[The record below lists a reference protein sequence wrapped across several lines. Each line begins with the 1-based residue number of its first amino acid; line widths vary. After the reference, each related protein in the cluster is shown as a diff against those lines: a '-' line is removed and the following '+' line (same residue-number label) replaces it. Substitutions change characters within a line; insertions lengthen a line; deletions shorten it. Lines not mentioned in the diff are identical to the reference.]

1 MVEASSAES
10 TELTEDVTWSLQ
22 YKDYFDHLNR
32 RAEAKAEEGHLTP
45 QEQAERGE
53 IQQSRLHDILSR
65 EVKRVRL
72 NVEGHNRTNT
82 SFLIGEFDFTEVK
95 TIADACEEAQH
106 GVQNI
111 ESFGIVNEANILIDS
126 SDDPE
131 VLDVTI
137 KLKEVN
143 RLDTLEVKA
152 EHTSSDV
159 SQSVGWKVRNLL
171 GNAETLR
178 ASGKFSTEPSIG
190 IGSSFLG
197 RTSIGLNL
205 DFFKPRAFGTKATI
219 NFNLFKALRNCSI
232 KSLNLVDTSGS
243 NITYTSPNREHSLTY
258 GLESRVYGSENRTS
272 NNDGTGV
279 SPPVVKSFL
288 RYAFER
294 DTRDSKVIP
303 GSGHL
308 ISASA
313 EVAGLGGNVQF
324 VKAETAASYHRPW
337 ENLFT
342 INLGVRGG
350 LIIPLGSIFSDADT
364 KTRFCDRIP
373 CGGAL
378 ISRGWH
384 QGGDGCD
391 YMNGDL
397 CASAGVSAT
406 GPVSNSPLFWHGFLG
421 ATSGSLHS
429 QAKPLS
435 NLFSTFLNR
444 ARVSVGASLVFPL
457 GTGRLEVGVAH
468 SIIGDRID
476 AFSRIFWGF
485 GIHFL

>member
-1 MVEASSAES
+1 MGKSSAAES
-10 TELTEDVTWSLQ
+10 TELTEDLTWSLQ

-32 RAEAKAEEGHLTP
+32 RAEAKAEEGQLTP
-45 QEQAERGE
+45 QEQLERGE
-53 IQQSRLHDILSR
+53 IQKTRLHDILAR
-65 EVKRVRL
+65 EVKQVRL
-72 NVEGHNRTNT
+72 NVQGQTRTNT
-82 SFLIGEFDFTEVK
+82 SFLIGEFDFTQVK
-95 TIADACEEAQH
+95 TIADACKEAQH

-126 SDDPE
+126 SDDPG

-159 SQSVGWKVRNLL
+159 SGNVGWKVRNVL
-171 GNAETLR
+171 GNAETLS
-178 ASGKFSTEPSIG
+178 ASGKLSTEPSIG

-197 RTSIGLNL
+197 RSSIGLNL
-205 DFFKPRAFGTKATI
+205 DFFKPRAFGTTATI

-232 KSLNLVDTSGS
+232 NSSYFVHASGS
-243 NITYTSPNREHSLTY
+243 NVTYTSPDRKHSLTY
-258 GLESRVYGSENRTS
+258 GLEHRNSNTGSS
-272 NNDGTGV
+272 GV

-303 GSGHL
+303 SRGHIL
-308 ISASA
+308 SAAA
-313 EVAGLGGNVQF
+313 EIAGFGGNVQF
-324 VKAETAASYHRPW
+324 VKAETAASYHQPW

-342 INLGVRGG
+342 INVGARGG
-350 LIIPLGSIFSDADT
+350 IIIPLGNIFSGADT

-378 ISRGWH
+378 ISRGWQ
-384 QGGDGCD
+384 QGAIGPRDQCD

-406 GPVSNSPLFWHGFLG
+406 GPVSNSPLFWHGFVG

-429 QAKPLS
+429 ETTPRS
-435 NLFSTFLNR
+435 NLLSTFFNR
-444 ARVSVGASLVFPL
+444 ARVSAGASLVFPL
-457 GTGRLEVGVAH
+457 GTGRLEVGVAQ

-476 AFSRIFWGF
+476 TFSRFFWGF

>member
-1 MVEASSAES
+1 MGKAPGAES
-10 TELTEDVTWSLQ
+10 TELAEDVTWSLQ

-32 RAEAKAEEGHLTP
+32 RAEAKAEEGQLTP
-45 QEQAERGE
+45 QEQLERGE

-72 NVEGHNRTNT
+72 NVHGHTRTNT
-82 SFLIGEFDFTEVK
+82 SFLIGEFDFSEVK
-95 TIADACEEAQH
+95 TIADACERAQH

-126 SDDPE
+126 SDDPG

-152 EHTSSDV
+152 EHTSNAV
-159 SQSVGWKVRNLL
+159 SGNVGWKVRNVL

-178 ASGKFSTEPSIG
+178 ASGRLSTEPSIG

-205 DFFKPRAFGTKATI
+205 DFFKPRAFGTTATM

-232 KSLNLVDTSGS
+232 NSSYLVHTSGS
-243 NITYTSPNREHSLTY
+243 NVTYTSPDRRHSLTY
-258 GLESRVYGSENRTS
+258 GLENRNSSTNGS
-272 NNDGTGV
+272 GV
-279 SPPVVKSFL
+279 SPPVVKSFF

-303 GSGHL
+303 SRGHL
-308 ISASA
+308 LSARA
-313 EVAGLGGNVQF
+313 EFAGFGGNVQF

-342 INLGVRGG
+342 INFGVRGG
-350 LIIPLGSIFSDADT
+350 LIIPLGNIWSGGDS

-378 ISRGWH
+378 ISRGWQ
-384 QGGDGCD
+384 QGAVGPRDQCD

-406 GPVSNSPLFWHGFLG
+406 GPVPNSPLFWHGFLG
-421 ATSGSLHS
+421 ATSGCLHS
-429 QAKPLS
+429 EATPRS
-435 NLFSTFLNR
+435 NLLATFLNR
-444 ARVSVGASLVFPL
+444 ARVSAGASLVYPL
-457 GTGRLEVGVAH
+457 GTGRLEVGVAQ

-476 AFSRIFWGF
+476 TFSRIFWGF

>member
-1 MVEASSAES
+1 M
-10 TELTEDVTWSLQ
+10 
-22 YKDYFDHLNR
+22 
-32 RAEAKAEEGHLTP
+32 
-45 QEQAERGE
+45 
-53 IQQSRLHDILSR
+53 HDILSR

-72 NVEGHNRTNT
+72 NVEGHTRTNT

-159 SQSVGWKVRNLL
+159 SQNVGWKVRNLF

-178 ASGKFSTEPSIG
+178 ASGRLSTEPSIG

-205 DFFKPRAFGTKATI
+205 DIFKPRAFGTKATI
-219 NFNLFKALRNCSI
+219 NLNLFKALRNCSI
-232 KSLNLVDTSGS
+232 KSSYLVHTSGS
-243 NITYTSPNREHSLTY
+243 NVTYTSPDREHSLTY
-258 GLESRVYGSENRTS
+258 GLENRSS
-272 NNDGTGV
+272 NTEGTGV

-303 GSGHL
+303 GTGHL

-313 EVAGLGGNVQF
+313 EVAGFGGNVQF

-342 INLGVRGG
+342 LNFGVRGG
-350 LIIPLGSIFSDADT
+350 LIIPLGNILSDADT

-378 ISRGWH
+378 ISRGWQ
-384 QGGDGCD
+384 QGAIGPRDQCD

-429 QAKPLS
+429 EATSRS

-457 GTGRLEVGVAH
+457 GTGRLEVGVAQ